1 MRLFYMNGA
10 TLRRESPLNINKIY
24 RARDRSGKFRFG
36 VSAFLKIR
44 RRAQCRFAPGVNSRQ
59 ASEYVEQAIAV
70 RESRQ
75 IFLHRIELEHGDRCG
90 KVLPRALV
98 HLHIGESPRRLER
111 ARVRQCAH
119 NLGVR

>member
-1 MRLFYMNGA
+1 M
-10 TLRRESPLNINKIY
+10 RRELPLYVCKIF
-24 RARDRSGKFRFG
+24 RARNRAREFRFG

-59 ASEYVEQAIAV
+59 TSEYVEQAIAV

-75 IFLHRIELEHGDRCG
+75 TFLHRIELEHGDRCG
-90 KVLPRALV
+90 KVLPHALV

-119 NLGVR
+119 NLGV